1 MRRTRKRQIRNPE
14 ETAARLLDAAE
25 AAFNAQ
31 GFDGTD
37 SNRIA
42 REAGYAPQTFY
53 RHFQDKTDVFLAVY
67 QRWWQS
73 ESDAAGKILRAKTPV
88 DAEKLADTLIA
99 FHVKWRGF
107 RRSLRHLAVIDD
119 RVRDAR
125 AKARKAQIANARA
138 WLSKRNDAEI
148 YAVLLVLERLCDA
161 IADGEFGDLGF
172 PKTAARNAVIAAV
185 RDALA

>member
-1 MRRTRKRQIRNPE
+1 MARTRNPQIRNPE
-14 ETAARLLDAAE
+14 ETAAKLLDAAE
-25 AAFNAQ
+25 DAFNAQ

-37 SNRIA
+37 TNRIA
-42 REAGYAPQTFY
+42 RDAGYAPQTFY
-53 RHFQDKTDVFLAVY
+53 RHFHDKTDVFLAVY
-67 QRWWQS
+67 ERWWKS
-73 ESDAAGKILRAKTPV
+73 EADAAEKALRAKAPV

-107 RRSLRHLAVIDD
+107 RRSLRNLAAIDD
-119 RVRDAR
+119 RVRAAR
-125 AKARKAQIANARA
+125 AKARKAQIANTRA

-161 IADGEFGDLGF
+161 VAEGEFGDVGF
-172 PKTAARNAVIAAV
+172 PKTAARNAVIAVV